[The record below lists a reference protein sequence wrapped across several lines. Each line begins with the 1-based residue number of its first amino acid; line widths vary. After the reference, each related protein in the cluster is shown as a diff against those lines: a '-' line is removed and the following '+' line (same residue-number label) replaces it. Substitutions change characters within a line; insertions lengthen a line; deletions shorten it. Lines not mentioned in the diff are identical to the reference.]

1 MSYDRLGR
9 DLSILGDGKG
19 VAWASNTEAGA
30 LIWNGSEWQ
39 DAGTLEIVPEK
50 PRFAL
55 NQEGD
60 YLVLGVP
67 FERLGNCM
75 NAGVMLVY
83 EWGYLG
89 ESPSLSPSLSQSP
102 SLPLTS
108 LTEKPSILPSK
119 CFHSDWYHP

>member
-39 DAGTLEIVPEK
+39 DTCTLEIVPEK

-60 YLVLGVP
+60 YLVVGVP
-67 FERLGNCM
+67 FETVGHRM
-75 NAGVMLVY
+75 NAGVMLVH

-89 ESPSLSPSLSQSP
+89 ESPSLSQSLSQSP

-108 LTEKPSILPSK
+108 LTEKPSIPPSK
-119 CFHSDWYHP
+119 CFHGDCYYP

>member
-1 MSYDRLGR
+1 M
-9 DLSILGDGKG
+9 
-19 VAWASNTEAGA
+19 
-30 LIWNGSEWQ
+30 
-39 DAGTLEIVPEK
+39 PEK

-67 FERLGNCM
+67 FEILGNCM

-89 ESPSLSPSLSQSP
+89 ESPSLSPSPSQSP
-102 SLPLTS
+102 FLPVTS
-108 LTEKPSILPSK
+108 LTENPSNPPSK
-119 CFHSDWYHP
+119 CFHGDCY